1 MSAPR
6 LLFSLG
12 GLNIHLFGVMVSL
25 GFLAGT
31 YAALKRAERNGLDQN
46 KALVL
51 ILYLLAGGL
60 AGARLLYVALNWNDF
75 SASPLS
81 VFSLHQGGLAFHG
94 AVLGGVITA
103 LIYARCQRISFL
115 ELGDAFAPGLILG
128 YAIGRIGCDIFGN
141 VTNVPWAVLV
151 EGSLRHPVQLY
162 SALAGFAI
170 FILLWKRG
178 KNRRFAGE
186 ILLLL
191 AGSYSVY
198 RFIIEFFRYD
208 AGGLSP
214 AQYASMVIT
223 AAALAILALK
233 NTKTGEKP

>member
-1 MSAPR
+1 MSAPQ

-12 GLNIHLFGVMVSL
+12 GLNIYLFGIMVSL
-25 GFLAGT
+25 GFLAGGFI
-31 YAALKRAERNGLDQN
+31 ALKRVRRYGLDQN
-46 KALVL
+46 KAFDL

-60 AGARLLYVALNWNDF
+60 AGARLLYVALNWNDY

-81 VFSLHQGGLAFHG
+81 VFSLHQGGLSFHG

-103 LIYARCQRISFL
+103 LIYARRQRISFL
-115 ELGDAFAPGLILG
+115 ELGDAFAPGLMLG
-128 YAIGRIGCDIFGN
+128 YAIGRIGCDIYGN
-141 VTNVPWAVLV
+141 VTNVPWAVLI
-151 EGSLRHPVQLY
+151 EGSLRHPVQIY
-162 SALAGFAI
+162 SALASFAI
-170 FILLWKRG
+170 FILLWERG
-178 KNRRFAGE
+178 KNKRFAGE
-186 ILLLL
+186 ILLLM

-223 AAALAILALK
+223 VAALAILALK
-233 NTKTGEKP
+233 NKLR